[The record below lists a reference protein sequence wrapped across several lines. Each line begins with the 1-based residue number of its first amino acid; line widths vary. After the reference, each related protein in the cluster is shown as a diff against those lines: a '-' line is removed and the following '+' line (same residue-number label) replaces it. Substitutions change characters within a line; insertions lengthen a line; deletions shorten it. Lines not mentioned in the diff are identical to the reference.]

1 MAEYYDKND
10 RERNWRP
17 IPDPTIL
24 TTQQLQREISALKE
38 IIFTRLDAMDKAMV
52 VFSDAITRTPTD
64 VDKQIAHLKELH
76 QEKFESI
83 VKQFG
88 ERDARMDREAASN
101 KTSLDA
107 ALQAAEKAVNKQNET
122 FALSI
127 AKSENAT
134 NKQMEQQATLIHTSN
149 GALESKISDL
159 KDRVTIIEGKTSGQM
174 QAQVTHQTSNSFII
188 AVFVAAI
195 AFVGFLITIF
205 GKFSAP

>member
-1 MAEYYDKND
+1 MAEYDDRNE

-38 IIFTRLDAMDKAMV
+38 IIFTRLDANDEAV
-52 VFSDAITRTPTD
+52 QLLHEDVTRVPTD
-64 VDKQIAHLKELH
+64 TDKQIAHLKELH

>member
-1 MAEYYDKND
+1 MAEYDD
-10 RERNWRP
+10 RNERDRNWRP

-24 TTQQLQREISALKE
+24 TTLQLQREISALKE
-38 IIFTRLDAMDKAMV
+38 IIFTRLDANDKAV
-52 VFSDAITRTPTD
+52 ELLHADVTRVPTD
-64 VDKQIAHLKELH
+64 TDKAIAHLKELH
-76 QEKFESI
+76 NERFEGI
-83 VKQFG
+83 EKQFS
-88 ERDARMDREAASN
+88 ERDTRMTRELEHSQTALEAALLS
-101 KTSLDA
+101 
-107 ALQAAEKAVNKQNET
+107 AEKAVNKQNEN